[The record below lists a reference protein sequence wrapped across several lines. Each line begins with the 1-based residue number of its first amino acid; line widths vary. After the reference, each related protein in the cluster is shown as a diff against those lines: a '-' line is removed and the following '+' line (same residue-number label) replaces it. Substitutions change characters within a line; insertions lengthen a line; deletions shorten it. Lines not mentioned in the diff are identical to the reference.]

1 MLNIRSHITTMSGWK
16 WPMSLLE
23 ASERKETLM
32 ANKQVINMLAS
43 FFRAAS
49 YSAIRLFLS
58 SVTREVLLFT
68 KISLF
73 LMQG

>member
-1 MLNIRSHITTMSGWK
+1 MEMADVITWGIWAKRNVNGKQTGNK
-16 WPMSLLE
+16 YASL
-23 ASERKETLM
+23 
-32 ANKQVINMLAS
+32 

-73 LMQG
+73 LMQGWKYEALTEDRNY